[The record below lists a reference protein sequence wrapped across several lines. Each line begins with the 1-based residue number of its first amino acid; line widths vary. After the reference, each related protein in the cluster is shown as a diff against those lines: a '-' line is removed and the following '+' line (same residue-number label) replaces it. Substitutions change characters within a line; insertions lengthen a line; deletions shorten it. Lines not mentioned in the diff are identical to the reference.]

1 MPEAT
6 LHMFNTHLGAWA
18 EPQLAPHY
26 ALWFGDA
33 SAVDREVPD
42 SPTDMGHPVEES
54 SEPDVEDVDQDS
66 EQDAETGKRARH
78 HAESQKTPE
87 RPRKR
92 RRSGG
97 KDSED
102 GGERER
108 KMSRSSRACL
118 GCRRY
123 KVRCMPGPTLLPPD
137 ENAPCARCTQNDQRC
152 QFTQSNRGK
161 YPVKKYAQ
169 LKKLHEH
176 LEEML
181 RFLTE
186 VADSLPQTQSSH
198 AGPSSSR
205 FH

>member
-1 MPEAT
+1 MLMIDQMPEAT
-6 LHMFNTHLGAWA
+6 LHMFNTCAPLSCDSFNRHYNYSHLGAWA

-108 KMSRSSRACL
+108 KMSRSSRSV
-118 GCRRY
+118 
-123 KVRCMPGPTLLPPD
+123 VRCGYLVCVLM
-137 ENAPCARCTQNDQRC
+137 
-152 QFTQSNRGK
+152 F
-161 YPVKKYAQ
+161 
-169 LKKLHEH
+169 
-176 LEEML
+176 
-181 RFLTE
+181 
-186 VADSLPQTQSSH
+186 
-198 AGPSSSR
+198 
-205 FH
+205 